1 MDSYYYERLQ
11 TIKDEDLKLM
21 NIHEYQAKDLFA
33 RNGIPVPQGYLAN
46 SPIEAEFAYR
56 RLKSPVSVVKAQVH
70 AGGRGKAGGVKLV
83 KSAEEAAKVAQEM
96 IGMNL
101 VTHQT
106 GPEGKDVHSVYV
118 EAGSDIQ
125 KEYYLSMVLDRSNA
139 GISIMF
145 STEGGMDIEEVAEKT
160 PEKIVNI
167 NVDPTV
173 GLRSFHFN
181 NIAKKMALPKNEMRE
196 LTKILKNLYA
206 MFLKYDYSMIEI
218 NPLIV
223 DGDGKMFAID
233 GKMDI
238 DDNAIYRQPE
248 IAPLRDFRE
257 EDLREVEASK
267 FGLSYIGLDGNIGCL
282 VNGAGL
288 AMATM
293 DIIKLYGGE
302 PANFLDVGGGATE
315 EQVKNAFRIILQDD
329 AVKGIF
335 VNIFGGIMRC
345 DIIANGVVAAAK
357 DLNLTVPLVVRL
369 EGTNVEE
376 GKKILAESSLKIL
389 SADNMAHGAEQI
401 VAAVKG

>member
-1 MDSYYYERLQ
+1 M
-11 TIKDEDLKLM
+11 
-21 NIHEYQAKDLFA
+21 
-33 RNGIPVPQGYLAN
+33 
-46 SPIEAEFAYR
+46 
-56 RLKSPVSVVKAQVH
+56 
-70 AGGRGKAGGVKLV
+70 

-248 IAPLRDFRE
+248 IAPLRDFR
-257 EDLREVEASK
+257 
-267 FGLSYIGLDGNIGCL
+267 
-282 VNGAGL
+282 
-288 AMATM
+288 
-293 DIIKLYGGE
+293 GG
-302 PANFLDVGGGATE
+302 P
-315 EQVKNAFRIILQDD
+315 
-329 AVKGIF
+329 
-335 VNIFGGIMRC
+335 
-345 DIIANGVVAAAK
+345 
-357 DLNLTVPLVVRL
+357 
-369 EGTNVEE
+369 
-376 GKKILAESSLKIL
+376 
-389 SADNMAHGAEQI
+389 
-401 VAAVKG
+401 